1 MEYKVLAV
9 ACMIFIMAIWMLL
22 HGIRGYQAGLIIET
36 RKGTPEKDYYYRGD
50 IGFYVNVFF
59 YIAGG
64 TFAVGFSA
72 WLIMTGLGYW

>member
-1 MEYKVLAV
+1 MHD
-9 ACMIFIMAIWMLL
+9 FH
-22 HGIRGYQAGLIIET
+22 HGYMDAATRNQGLSGRFDYRT

-64 TFAVGFSA
+64 TFSVGFSA
-72 WLIMTGLGYW
+72 WLMMTGLGYW

>member
-1 MEYKVLAV
+1 
-9 ACMIFIMAIWMLL
+9 
-22 HGIRGYQAGLIIET
+22 LIIET

-72 WLIMTGLGYW
+72 WLMMTGLGYW